1 MFRLIKDY
9 ILKCLKIEAT
19 EEETDCFLDKLE
31 LPSLT
36 VEQNQLLITDIT
48 ENDVKRAITKFKSN
62 KSPGPDGFTGKY
74 IYRAFQKETKPIL
87 VCFFNWV
94 LRNATAPPSWK
105 EAVISIIPKEGKDK
119 LQCG

>member
-62 KSPGPDGFTGKY
+62 KSPGPDGFTGKWY
-74 IYRAFQKETKPIL
+74 IYIEHSKKKQYLYWSVFLTG
-87 VCFFNWV
+87 
-94 LRNATAPPSWK
+94 S
-105 EAVISIIPKEGKDK
+105 
-119 LQCG
+119 